1 MESLIPTVFVV
12 DPDASVRQSLESA
25 IRRAGWNPEIT
36 SSPRSFLAR
45 PPLQTPSCLL
55 LDVGDFLPDLTAF
68 ELLRRLATE
77 RKEVSVVA
85 MSGEP
90 NIPLAVQA
98 IQAGAVEFLTKPLT
112 DDVLRAA
119 VGRALGQSQAV
130 LQQEADWLQLRQRLD
145 SLSGRERD
153 VMVRVVSGFLN
164 KQVGAD
170 LGISEITVKAHRGKV
185 MRKMGADSLA
195 DLVGMALRLRLPR
208 VTIARNTRPS
218 IPWSNGPQRRLV
230 AV

>member
-1 MESLIPTVFVV
+1 MLSQAPTVFVI
-12 DPDASVRQSLESA
+12 DPDVSMRQSLESA
-25 IRRAGWNPEIT
+25 IRRAGWSPGIA
-36 SSPRSFLAR
+36 SSPRPFLAR
-45 PPLQTPSCLL
+45 LPVQTPSCLL
-55 LDVGDFLPDLTAF
+55 LDVGDFLPDLNGF

-77 RKEVSVVA
+77 RKEIPVVA

-98 IQAGAVEFLTKPLT
+98 IQAGAVEFLTKPPT

-130 LQQEADWLQLRQRLD
+130 MQQEADVLELRNRLD
-145 SLSGRERD
+145 SLSARERD

-164 KQVGAD
+164 KQVGAE

-185 MRKMGADSLA
+185 MRKMGANSLA

-208 VTIARNTRPS
+208 MTMARTIRPS
-218 IPWSNGPQRRLV
+218 IPWSNGSRRRLV
-230 AV
+230 SV